1 MRSGVKFG
9 DSCAVKNTEKTATLA
24 YINVAHYLTYMVE

>member
-1 MRSGVKFG
+1 MRRDVKSN

-24 YINVAHYLTYMVE
+24 YINVAHYSTYMVE